1 MLTDPDFISQ
11 LEMLSLLTKRVLGG
25 SLKADRASDKKGSG
39 IKFADYSEYKFGD
52 DYRSIDW
59 KVYGRLETLIIKM
72 FEIEEDVS
80 INIFLDTSPSMM
92 AKLDYAKKISAAL
105 GYIAL
110 KNMDRLAIFGVN
122 DQLEVIQQPCHG
134 KVNIFPMLRALEALE
149 PGGEDTNLFDCLQEF
164 YHRKPRK
171 GVSVFI
177 SDFFIKSGY
186 QKALDQLK
194 WFKHDVYC
202 IQIQDSKEISCD
214 WKGDVTL
221 QCIESNATKK
231 ITISPIEAKK
241 YQKAVEK
248 WNADFLTYCA
258 KHEIGCCY
266 TLTDQPFESV
276 IQLILRQ
283 GGLVS

>member
-1 MLTDPDFISQ
+1 MLTDPAFISQ

-39 IKFADYSEYKFGD
+39 IKFADYSEYKYGD

-80 INIFLDTSPSMM
+80 INIFLDTSPSMS

-110 KNMDRLAIFGVN
+110 KNMDRLAIFSLN
-122 DQLEVIQQPCHG
+122 DKLEVIQQPCHG
-134 KVNIFPMLRALEALE
+134 KVNIFPMLKALEVHQ
-149 PGGEDTNLFDCLQEF
+149 PGGKDTDLFSCLQEF

-186 QKALDQLK
+186 QKALDQHK
-194 WFKHDVYC
+194 WFKHDVFC
-202 IQIQDSKEISCD
+202 IQIQDNQEISCD

-221 QCIESNATKK
+221 QCVETQMQKK

-248 WNADFLTYCA
+248 WNQDFSHYCA
-258 KHEIGCCY
+258 KHEIGSCY
-266 TLTDQPFESV
+266 TLTDKPFESI

>member
-1 MLTDPDFISQ
+1 MLTKPEFISQ

-59 KVYGRLETLIIKM
+59 KIYGRLETLIVKM
-72 FEIEEDVS
+72 FEIEEDVN
-80 INIFLDTSPSMM
+80 INIFIDTSPSMQP
-92 AKLDYAKKISAAL
+92 KLDYAKKIAAAL

-110 KNMDRLAIFGVN
+110 KNMDKLSIFSLN
-122 DQLEVIQQPCHG
+122 ESLEVVQAPCHG
-134 KVNIFPMLRALEALE
+134 KSNIFPMLRALDAL
-149 PGGEDTNLFDCLQEF
+149 PSKGRDTDLYACLQE
-164 YHRKPRK
+164 YYLRRPRK
-171 GVSVFI
+171 GVSVII

-194 WFKHDVYC
+194 WFKHDVFC
-202 IQIQDSKEISCD
+202 IQIQDTKEVDCD
-214 WKGDVTL
+214 WKGDITL
-221 QCIESNATKK
+221 QCIETSEVKK
-231 ITISPIEAKK
+231 ITISPVEAKK
-241 YQKAVEK
+241 YRDAVQK
-248 WNADFLTYCA
+248 WNSDFSNYCA

-266 TLTDQPFESV
+266 TLNDTPFENV